1 VVLIAAIELGRFG
14 GLLDWSFFHE
24 EVSYWLLDF
33 ECNWEGNL

>member
-1 VVLIAAIELGRFG
+1 MVLIAAIELGRF